1 MKLKEVI
8 YYSKLLH
15 KQNLVSSTDGNLS
28 VRIGDGFVITPTG
41 VPKRELKVE
50 DLVNLDK
57 NGKPLKNGKPSS
69 EVNLHLEIYKR
80 RKDVNAIVHAHP
92 PFTIALSLIA
102 DSLEDFPLS
111 ETIITLGKVSIAPFK
126 MPGSLE
132 LAKEVADI
140 LGEGRAVIL
149 KNHGAVTVG
158 SSIKSA
164 YYRME
169 SLEHSS
175 KILFLSKL
183 LGKPSSF
190 TKKQISDLNKISKNY
205 GLK

>member
-1 MKLKEVI
+1 MKLKEVV
-8 YYSKLLH
+8 YYAKLLH

-28 VRIGDGFVITPTG
+28 IRRDDGFVITPTSI
-41 VPKRELKVE
+41 PKRELKVE

-57 NGKPLKNGKPSS
+57 NGKQLKNRKPSS

-80 RKDVNAIVHAHP
+80 RKDVNGIVHAHP
-92 PFTIALSLIA
+92 PFTIALSLIV
-102 DSLEDFPLS
+102 DSLEEFPLS
-111 ETIITLGKVSIAPFK
+111 ETIITLGKVKIAPFK
-126 MPGSLE
+126 MPGSIE
-132 LAKEVADI
+132 LAKEVAKV

-158 SSIKSA
+158 GSLQSA

-190 TKKQISDLNKISKNY
+190 TKNKF
-205 GLK
+205 